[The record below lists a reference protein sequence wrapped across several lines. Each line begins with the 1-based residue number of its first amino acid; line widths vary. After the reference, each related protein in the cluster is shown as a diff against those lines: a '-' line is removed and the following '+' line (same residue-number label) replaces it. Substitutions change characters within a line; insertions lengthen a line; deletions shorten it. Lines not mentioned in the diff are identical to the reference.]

1 MKRLLALTLALLL
14 AGAAQAATTP
24 APKTP
29 APKATVKAAATTTAA
44 TTVTE
49 TATLTWTAVT
59 TSTTGGALTGVTYNV
74 YYGNIAA
81 GGTCAAA
88 SVTQQATGLTALTD
102 SVSIAGLTPG
112 STECF
117 GVSATAGGVTGAL
130 SNLVAVTVPQPPTPG
145 VPTVTVTVVI
155 TQ

>member
-1 MKRLLALTLALLL
+1 MKRLLVLTLALLL

-24 APKTP
+24 KVA
-29 APKATVKAAATTTAA
+29 VKAAATATTA

-59 TSTTGGALTGVTYNV
+59 TSTSGGPLGGATSYNV

-88 SVTQQATGLTALTD
+88 SVTQQATGITALTD
-102 SVSIAGLTPG
+102 AVSIAGLTPG
-112 STECF
+112 TIECF
-117 GVSATAGGVTGAL
+117 GVSATAGGITGAL
-130 SNLVAVTVPQPPTPG
+130 SNLVGVTVPQAPTPG
-145 VPTVTVTVVI
+145 APTVTVTVVI
-155 TQ
+155 AQ